1 MTSDPN
7 APPGAQLIRRAATVP
22 EHLARQEMAES
33 GELQAYFHVLLD
45 HRWLIGAI
53 ALVVGLM
60 GLLYALSAR
69 SIYESN
75 MTIQVEETI
84 PNATKNVLSEASSLV
99 ESKRATVA
107 EMELLRSRQVIA
119 PVVSAL
125 RLAIDVQPRYFP
137 LVGAAIARA
146 HSGVLS
152 TPGLF
157 GTGGYVW
164 GREKLVVSS
173 FEVPLSLQGRAF
185 TVTATG
191 NNTYRLSDAQS
202 GGVWNGRAATPL
214 RMHISGNEVVLLVE
228 QLDAR
233 PGAQFLLRSGSKQA
247 AAAAIQTG
255 LHITEQGKQSGV
267 VDVRL
272 EGDDPARIHAILTE
286 TAREYLR
293 QTLARK
299 REDAENSLAFLNA
312 QLVPLRAQLDQSEAL
327 YSQFQRRHGTLNL
340 ADEAR
345 IGVEQAAAAR
355 VRRAELEQRKADL
368 LSRFTENHP
377 ILMGINSQLK
387 EMDRGARRNGDA
399 IRALAEVEQEEQRLT
414 RDIKIKSELYNAL
427 YATAQQLRVVAASK
441 ASNVRLID
449 APTLPEASVK
459 PNRALIVSASVV
471 AGLFLGVVAA
481 FVRRAVFAGVD
492 GPKSVERLLGTNI
505 VHVSIPHSS
514 YQRQLI
520 KQAERGSRLIPMLAR
535 VAPEDPTIDAL
546 RGFRAA
552 LQFSMPH
559 FRNNIVM
566 ITGPT
571 SRLGK
576 SFLSANSATVIAA
589 SGKRV
594 LLIDADLRKGH
605 LHRYFDNIQTP
616 GLYEAVTGA
625 VPVHKLIRHE
635 VMKNLD
641 FISTGTL
648 PRNPSEFL
656 TQANLAALLA
666 AVRDKYDLVM
676 IDAPGVLDVADS
688 LVIGAQAGAVFLLA
702 RAGVTSE
709 SELKET
715 IVRLNQAGI
724 VPEGILFNDLRV
736 RRGSHGYQYKAS
748 EAQQIDCAG

>member
-1 MTSDPN
+1 MTSDTDTPL
-7 APPGAQLIRRAATVP
+7 GAHLIRRASNLP
-22 EHLARQEMAES
+22 EHIARQEMNET

-45 HRWLIGAI
+45 NRWLIF
-53 ALVVGLM
+53 VVAFVVAM
-60 GLLYALSAR
+60 AGLLYALSAK
-69 SIYESN
+69 SVYESN
-75 MTIQVEETI
+75 MTIQVEETS

-107 EMELLRSRQVIA
+107 EMELLRSRQVIV
-119 PVVSAL
+119 PVVTAL
-125 RLAIDVQPRYFP
+125 RLSIEVQPKYFP
-137 LVGAAIARA
+137 LVGAPIARA
-146 HSGVLS
+146 RSGTLS

-157 GTGGYVW
+157 GMGGYVW
-164 GREKLVVSS
+164 GGEKLDVSV
-173 FEVPLSLQGRAF
+173 FDVPVSLQGHGF
-185 TVTATG
+185 SVTATG
-191 NNTYRLSDAQS
+191 NDAYRLSDPKTGAVWDGRVAKPLHVTI
-202 GGVWNGRAATPL
+202 GG
-214 RMHISGNEVVLLVE
+214 SDVVLLVE
-228 QLDAR
+228 RLEAR
-233 PGAQFLLRSGSKQA
+233 AGAQFSLRSSSKQA
-247 AAAAIQTG
+247 AAAIIQKG
-255 LHITEQGKQSGV
+255 LLITEQGKQSGV

-272 EGDDPARIHAILTE
+272 EGNNPVLINAILAE

-299 REDAENSLAFLNA
+299 REDAEKSLTFLNA
-312 QLVPLRAQLDQSEAL
+312 QLVPLRAQLNQSEAQ
-327 YSQFQRRHGTLNL
+327 YSQFQRRHGTVNL

-345 IGVEQAAAAR
+345 VGVEHAAAAR
-355 VRRAELEQRKADL
+355 ARRTELEQRKADL
-368 LSRFTENHP
+368 LSRYTENHP
-377 ILMGINSQLK
+377 ILVGINSQLRA
-387 EMDRGARRNGDA
+387 MDAAARQDGDA
-399 IRALAEVEQEEQRLT
+399 IRMLAEVEQEEQRLT
-414 RDIKIKSELYNAL
+414 RDIKVKSELYNAL
-427 YATAQQLRVVAASK
+427 SATAQQLGVVAASK

-449 APTLPEASVK
+449 APTFPEVPTK
-459 PNRALIVSASVV
+459 PNRPLIISASVM
-471 AGLFLGVVAA
+471 AGLFLGIVAA
-481 FVRRAVFAGVD
+481 FIKQAVFAGID
-492 GPKSVERLLGTNI
+492 GPRSVERMLGTKI

-520 KQAERGSRLIPMLAR
+520 KQAERGSRQIPMLAR
-535 VAPEDPTIDAL
+535 VAPEDPTVDAL

-605 LHRYFDNIQTP
+605 LHRYFDNVQTP
-616 GLYEAVTGA
+616 GLYDAVTGA
-625 VPVHKLIRHE
+625 MPVHKLIRRE

-641 FISTGTL
+641 FISTGAL

-666 AVRDKYDLVM
+666 AVREKYDLVM
-676 IDAPGVLDVADS
+676 IDAPGVLDVADA

-702 RAGVTSE
+702 RAGVTTE

-724 VPEGILFNDLRV
+724 VPEGILFNDIRV
-736 RRGSHGYQYKAS
+736 RRGSHGDPYKAS
-748 EAQQIDCAG
+748 EASQIDCAG